1 MNPTIDHS
9 LTLRK
14 PLTAEG
20 LPKPKRS
27 EEFRK
32 QLWRSPIVF
41 GISVAAAF
49 LWDVLK
55 LPKFGPEGNEHAWI
69 FPLYFLGIV
78 FSVQNLFAAFREEY
92 PRRMAR
98 WSRERQEAFEL
109 EVFPFLEAE
118 LKAVE
123 RRYSYSIPLDLPPRD
138 WTAELML
145 EDLENGAGFGARHR
159 DSDKFS
165 HFKFTLENG
174 GREVRF
180 QVEVPEGIE
189 EKRSPLSVDKG

>member
-14 PLTAEG
+14 PLSAEK

-27 EEFRK
+27 AEFRK
-32 QLWRSPIVF
+32 QLWLSPIVF

-49 LWDVLK
+49 LWELLG
-55 LPKFGPEGNEHAWI
+55 LPKFGPEGNEHPWI
-69 FPLYFLGIV
+69 FPLYILGIF
-78 FSVQNLFAAFREEY
+78 FSVQNVFSAFREEY
-92 PRRMAR
+92 PRRMR
-98 WSRERQEAFEL
+98 QWNRERQEAFEL
-109 EVFPFLEAE
+109 EAFPFLEAE
-118 LKAVE
+118 LKAVDQ
-123 RRYSYSIPLDLPPRD
+123 RYGYSIPLDLPPRD
-138 WTAELML
+138 WTVALML
-145 EDLENGAGFGARHR
+145 EDPENGAGFGARHE

-180 QVEVPEGIE
+180 RAEIPGE
-189 EKRSPLSVDKG
+189 LAAVDNS

>member
-1 MNPTIDHS
+1 MGTTIDHS
-9 LTLRK
+9 LALRK

-32 QLWRSPIVF
+32 QLWLSPIVF
-41 GISVAAAF
+41 GISVAVAF
-49 LWDVLK
+49 LWELMG

-69 FPLYFLGIV
+69 FPLYILGIF
-78 FSVQNLFAAFREEY
+78 FSVQNVFSAFREEY
-92 PRRMAR
+92 PRRMAQ
-98 WSRERQEAFEL
+98 WNRERQEAFEL

-118 LKAVE
+118 LKAVD
-123 RRYSYSIPLDLPPRD
+123 RSYSYSIPLDLPPRD
-138 WTAELML
+138 WTVELML
-145 EDLENGAGFGARHR
+145 EDREHGAGFGARHQG
-159 DSDKFS
+159 SDEFS

-180 QVEVPEGIE
+180 RVEVPEDAQ
-189 EKRSPLSVDKG
+189 EKRPGLSADKT